1 MDKFKILSIL
11 EGIIIVVL
19 VVLLINKNNTTEPT
33 LSDKTNDK
41 ANTEIKQE
49 QKETKNY
56 IGIYHNS
63 NYNNATKDVNIILYD
78 NNTCEV
84 SIYKNDVHKCD
95 YKVIDKDNIQ
105 LIISTYIG
113 FNDAR
118 KDKTLA
124 NSFVTGW
131 KLAPTKEKCES
142 ILKDYKD
149 KNPSQYE
156 DYTECVKVEETHNIT
171 LLENGL
177 LYEDRQFSK
186 IK

>member
-1 MDKFKILSIL
+1 MEKFKLISII

-19 VVLLINKNNTTEPT
+19 VVLLVLSKSSNNQNKIV
-33 LSDKTNDK
+33 SDKEVNNRQDK
-41 ANTEIKQE
+41 VKD
-49 QKETKNY
+49 Y
-56 IGIYHNS
+56 VGIYHTN
-63 NYNNATKDVNIILYD
+63 NYGYYNRYTYNEVNITLND
-78 NNTCEV
+78 DNTCDV
-84 SIYKNDVHKCD
+84 SLYKDSLYACNYEETSK
-95 YKVIDKDNIQ
+95 DKIN
-105 LIISTYIG
+105 LVISTYIG
-113 FNDAR
+113 FNDAK

-186 IK
+186 VK

>member
-105 LIISTYIG
+105 LIISSYIG
-113 FNDAR
+113 FNNSL
-118 KDKTLA
+118 KDSTLA
-124 NSFVTGW
+124 NNFATGW
-131 KLAPTKEKCES
+131 KIAPNKEKCES
-142 ILKDYKD
+142 ILNDLKD
-149 KNPSQYE
+149 KNPKYYQ
-156 DYTECVKVEETHNIT
+156 DYTECKKVEQTQDII
-171 LLENGL
+171 LLNNGL
-177 LYEDRQFSK
+177 LYENKQFTK